1 MQLFAFTW
9 LYLFSTALVADFLMG
24 SLERDFRPRAMSVL
38 APEDAIVV
46 LGGATRGDTHLST
59 FPDLNEHADRLV
71 YAAALYHAGKAPV
84 IVLSGG
90 AQPGARPEAQLMKE
104 ILAVM
109 GVPSR
114 SIILERSSRNT
125 YDNALYS
132 AAILE
137 NKNIKRI
144 LLVTSA
150 YHMRRAQAVFVKQ
163 GFVVVPAPTDYQRLV
178 VDPVLP
184 RWIPSVGDL
193 KNSSTAIKE
202 YIGYWVYRWRGWL

>member
-1 MQLFAFTW
+1 
-9 LYLFSTALVADFLMG
+9 
-24 SLERDFRPRAMSVL
+24 MSVL

-59 FPDLNEHADRLV
+59 FPDLNEQADRLV

-90 AQPGARPEAQLMKE
+90 ARPGARPEAQLMKE

-163 GFVVVPAPTDYQRLV
+163 GFEVVPAPTDYQLLV

-184 RWIPSVGDL
+184 RWIITASSGSGRCWSSVQ
-193 KNSSTAIKE
+193 KTSATSTH
-202 YIGYWVYRWRGWL
+202 